1 MNRIT
6 LPHTFQVPAN
16 GLGKRIDDA
25 RVQNVL
31 WVRVIDLWT
40 QIIRNRYSFFSP
52 FYSSEGA
59 GRGYGAVSSHR
70 LVVAPSIL

>member
-31 WVRVIDLWT
+31 WVRVIGFGT

-52 FYSSEGA
+52 STPPEGA
-59 GRGYGAVSSHR
+59 GRGCGAVSSHR
-70 LVVAPSIL
+70 FVVAPSIL